1 MHPRKTALPDPI
13 IDDENPE
20 WTDEDF
26 ALGLPPEAVLPPAVL
41 AALPNTLAR
50 LRGKGVKP
58 AKVPVNIR
66 LSPDVLA
73 HFKAGGPGWQTRID
87 EALRQIAGLQ
97 PPAA

>member
-1 MHPRKTALPDPI
+1 MSTPKPVLPDPI

-20 WTDEDF
+20 WTAEDF
-26 ALGLPPEAVLPPAVL
+26 ARALPADSLPAEIL
-41 AALPNTLAR
+41 AHFPNTLAR